1 MARRQAISPR
11 YERVLS
17 PAAMDRLRRIFRSMN
32 RGMVVMWRMG
42 LGRWADAWPSV
53 GGRVLVVEHHG
64 RKSGTQYL
72 TPLNFA
78 SDRDSRYCLAAFGT
92 GADWYRNVFA
102 ADRAVLWLPDG
113 RWTATATDATDE
125 AGAREWI
132 RQVLIDSG
140 FAARLFGLNPR
151 TMTNDE
157 IDATTATYRLVRFD
171 VIDRCD
177 EGFEDL
183 LWVWL
188 PVTAGAVAI
197 ASRSMVRRHR
207 T

>member
-1 MARRQAISPR
+1 MGRKPSISPR
-11 YERVLS
+11 YERTLS
-17 PAAMDRLRRIFRSMN
+17 PAVMDRLRTLFRSMN

-42 LGRWADAWPSV
+42 LGRWSEAWPAV
-53 GGRVLVVEHHG
+53 GGRMLVVEHRG
-64 RKSGTQYL
+64 RKSGTLYL

-78 SDRDSRYCLAAFGT
+78 HDGDSLRCMAAFGT

-113 RWTATATDATDE
+113 RWTVIASDVTDETDA
-125 AGAREWI
+125 GEWI

-140 FAARLFGLNPR
+140 FAARLFGLNAR

-157 IDATTATYRLVRFD
+157 VDAATAAYRLVRFD

-183 LWVWL
+183 VWTWL
-188 PVTAGAVAI
+188 PVAAGTAVI
-197 ASRSMVRRHR
+197 AGLRMLRRR
-207 T
+207 QP